1 MLNRSFGTSL
11 FSMVPKASDPMSE
24 GRSRFGTSLF
34 SMVPKAHWLNLVLT
48 SSFGTSLSNMVQK
61 VCPETKMSILLLEV
75 VCLTWYKKAL
85 IIRFTTEQVLELVYS
100 A

>member
-1 MLNRSFGTSL
+1 MLNRGFRTSL
-11 FSMVPKASDPMSE
+11 FSM
-24 GRSRFGTSLF
+24 L
-34 SMVPKAHWLNLVLT
+34 PKAHWLNLVLT

-61 VCPETKMSILLLEV
+61 VCPETKMSILLLKV

>member
-11 FSMVPKASDPMSE
+11 FSMVPKVV
-24 GRSRFGTSLF
+24 G
-34 SMVPKAHWLNLVLT
+34 LVTFLLDC
-48 SSFGTSLSNMVQK
+48 FGTSLSNMVQK